1 MGALASLLPSI
12 FDINPLFYLKSVLM
26 KRVYPS
32 LITVI
37 VLTVT
42 LPRITDAQCTCS
54 GGVPATPVD
63 YYASFG
69 PTNTSS
75 TSVSFPQF
83 NPAIGTLACLK
94 LKDSITGVS
103 TTHVEN
109 TGSDSSVFEFL
120 LTVSNDIKGPAG
132 GGINIIQPYNTI
144 YGPDTLAPWSVP
156 GDTIT
161 YGPDTIF
168 NNATGSGSTTNTAP
182 YLGLGNIDFTYT
194 ISGGVNSLEGGLNYN
209 AGPTTI
215 YWGEFHLTYYW
226 CPAAALA
233 TTIQDFTAVPNGNSI
248 LLQWLATNQEPN
260 TVYEIQISTDGKNF
274 ATLGE
279 AESDASSTGTSS
291 KYDYQY
297 NFNPA
302 TVGKLYFR
310 VQETDG
316 TGKISYT
323 AIVVVDPGNN
333 NPNDISYQTYP
344 NPATNSLLFQFN
356 SNQTGRFL
364 LQLVNTAGQVVQET
378 AVTLT
383 GTNQIRMNLSPQPVK
398 GLYFLRTSDLSHNR
412 SFVSKVFID

>member
-1 MGALASLLPSI
+1 MLSI

-26 KRVYPS
+26 KRVYP
-32 LITVI
+32 LFFTVI

-42 LPRITDAQCTCS
+42 LPQFAEAQCTCS

-83 NPAIGTLACLK
+83 NPSIGTLACLT
-94 LKDSITGVS
+94 LHDSISGVS
-103 TTHVEN
+103 TTHAQN
-109 TGSDSSVFEFL
+109 TGPDSTQFEFL

-132 GGINIIQPYNTI
+132 GGINILQPYNQI
-144 YGPDTLAPWSVP
+144 YGPDSLAPFNTP

-168 NNATGSGSTTNTAP
+168 NNASSSGSSTSTGP
-182 YLGLGNIDFTYT
+182 YLGVGNVSFTYT
-194 ISGGVNSLEGGLNYN
+194 LSGGVNSLEGGLNYN

-233 TTIQDFTAVPNGNSI
+233 TSIVDFTAVPNGNSI
-248 LLQWLATNQEPN
+248 LLEFLATNQEPN
-260 TVYEIQISTDGKNF
+260 TTYEIQISTDGKNF
-274 ATLGE
+274 STLGE
-279 AESDASSTGTSS
+279 AESDAASTGSSS
-291 KYDYQY
+291 KYQYQY
-297 NFNPA
+297 NLDPA
-302 TVGKLYFR
+302 NVGKLYFR

-316 TGKISYT
+316 TGGQVGYSQ
-323 AIVVVDPGNN
+323 VVVADPNN
-333 NPNDISYQTYP
+333 NSANDISYQTYP

-356 SNQTGRFL
+356 SNQTGHFL
-364 LQLVNTAGQVVQET
+364 LQLINTAGQIVQET
-378 AVTLT
+378 GVTLT
-383 GTNQIRMNLSPQPVK
+383 GTNQIRMNLSPQPVR
-398 GLYFLRTSDLSHNR
+398 GLYFLRTSDLTHNR